1 MQEILLIDWNVS
13 VIQHGLGGVMQSYYT
28 ITQLTQEFGVTTR
41 TLRFYEAEGF
51 LKPQRRGRQRLYR
64 PGDRTRLKL
73 ILRGKRLGF
82 SLAEIRDIITM
93 YDKAPGEAGQL
104 QLLMRRIESR
114 RAELLAK
121 RQDID
126 LTLSEL
132 EEVEAGCRKRLAEMG
147 PAGDLFSALGD
158 KAP

>member
-1 MQEILLIDWNVS
+1 MAT
-13 VIQHGLGGVMQSYYT
+13 YYT

-51 LKPQRRGRQRLYR
+51 LKPTRRGRQRLYR

-93 YDKAPGEAGQL
+93 YDKSPGEAGQL
-104 QLLMRRIESR
+104 QLLMARIESR
-114 RAELLAK
+114 RQELLAK
-121 RQDID
+121 RRDID
-126 LTLSEL
+126 LTLAEL
-132 EEVEAGCRKRLAEMG
+132 DEVDAGARLRLAQLG
-147 PAGDLFSALGD
+147 PTADLFAGPVASGD
-158 KAP
+158 TEEEGTSS